1 MDPHV
6 NHTLDRT
13 SYNRE
18 IKFEIITV
26 HHNQYPNLAL
36 EKEGYCQQSDR
47 QVGQRSSKKP
57 LGHTV
62 KFLMQQTCQ
71 AKGRPKIP

>member
-47 QVGQRSSKKP
+47 QVG
-57 LGHTV
+57 
-62 KFLMQQTCQ
+62 
-71 AKGRPKIP
+71 